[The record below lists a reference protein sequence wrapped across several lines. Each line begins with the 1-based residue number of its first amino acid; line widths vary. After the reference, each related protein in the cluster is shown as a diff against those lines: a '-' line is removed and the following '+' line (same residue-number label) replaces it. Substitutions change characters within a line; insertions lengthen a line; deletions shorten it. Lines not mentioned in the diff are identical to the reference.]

1 MGLGNGGF
9 GRGWKASRGDKTIR
23 HGKPQQQVIKRS
35 QQSKQPNVPAPVI
48 HHTSSGPI
56 IPPDQLKPIFIPSE
70 YYIRAGTT
78 MFNVVILSADPSN
91 LKACLKGL
99 FLNEPDMVGHVI
111 VVDDG
116 ARKGDVAEVPG
127 IVWVPGKKP
136 FVFARNSNLGIR
148 QAAPNDVILLNDDAI
163 LKTRHGFTLLAQAA
177 RQRPNMGLCSAGIAG
192 HVGNPHQK
200 VQGAKGVRQEKRKL
214 AFVCIYIPRAVISEL
229 GELDERFVGYGYDD
243 DDYCTRATRTGLS
256 LGIFDECVVEHG
268 SIPSTFRAKKNYPKL
283 MNNNRRLYQEK
294 WHDTPPMA

>member
-1 MGLGNGGF
+1 MGLGKGGF

-192 HVGNPHQK
+192 HVGNSHQK

-268 SIPSTFRAKKNYPKL
+268 SIPSTFRARKDYPKL
-283 MNNNRRLYQEK
+283 MTDNRRRYQEK
-294 WHDTPPMA
+294 WHSAPPMA